1 MSVSVIL
8 GLLLALSILTLSS
21 FLIEAKRFPKPD
33 ISIGFNADHD
43 TTTGGSGGIIPRVRW
58 TADTTSIGGL
68 FDVQGGIDLTITD
81 VRQPPEAFMWG
92 EVKRFCNRNIS
103 IRGNV
108 DANDRNLI
116 DLDVRLNEFN
126 NFDLRVLGSID
137 FKSKSMTADQIMTSI
152 NFKTPIIG
160 GQLNIDPRYDLRSKR
175 ADAAVGYTFRDTSL
189 MVDGNNRKLT
199 LSQMIGRSNAIIPS
213 LKFGM
218 QDDTTDKKRIDFNL
232 KCRRD
237 LQDGGQVSTTWK
249 PDDYVSIQWIDGG
262 WNARISAPID
272 GYYNIK
278 GGVKL
283 SVKQNVDVSL
293 L

>member
-1 MSVSVIL
+1 
-8 GLLLALSILTLSS
+8 
-21 FLIEAKRFPKPD
+21 
-33 ISIGFNADHD
+33 
-43 TTTGGSGGIIPRVRW
+43 
-58 TADTTSIGGL
+58 
-68 FDVQGGIDLTITD
+68 
-81 VRQPPEAFMWG
+81 
-92 EVKRFCNRNIS
+92 
-103 IRGNV
+103 
-108 DANDRNLI
+108 
-116 DLDVRLNEFN
+116 
-126 NFDLRVLGSID
+126 
-137 FKSKSMTADQIMTSI
+137 MTADQIMTSI

-175 ADAAVGYTFRDTSL
+175 ADATVGYTFRDTSL

-218 QDDTTDKKRIDFNL
+218 QDGTTDKKRIDFNL

-262 WNARISAPID
+262 WNARIYAPID